1 MLDMKIFDYR
11 ITSDS
16 RQVILSKARRNEEGE
31 LYELKNPKGE
41 LEEAR
46 TVLGYYSNL
55 SKALIGLQR
64 DYVLHG
70 DKPINDIKTYKEE
83 LETIT
88 KACDDRLNMGEPFN

>member
-16 RQVILSKARRNEEGE
+16 RQVILSKALRNEDGE
-31 LYELKNPKGE
+31 LYERKTPKGKM
-41 LEEAR
+41 EEAR
-46 TVLGYYSNL
+46 SVIGYYSNV

-70 DKPINDIKTYKEE
+70 DKLLTTSKHIKKS
-83 LETIT
+83 
-88 KACDDRLNMGEPFN
+88 